1 MHGCIFLLDTFLV
14 MDALYPFL
22 VQSAISFYVEYI
34 KLGIFTKQQQQQQ
47 QQQQRQQQQKDALYI
62 YFWCSL
68 KSVST

>member
-1 MHGCIFLLDTFLV
+1 

-34 KLGIFTKQQQQQQ
+34 KLGIFTQQQQ
-47 QQQQRQQQQKDALYI
+47 QQQQRQQQQKYALYI